1 MSARRRRR
9 ARGFTLIET
18 VLALAVFAVL
28 MAAVQA
34 SLFSGQKLMASVTR
48 RSDPAA
54 DMLVVR
60 RVFERWV
67 GALTAPAATVDA
79 AQPIL
84 SANRERLTFFA
95 SLDEG
100 DRVPVLW
107 AVEMAI
113 VPGPAGPATRLEM
126 RRRRANAP
134 TGIETSVLL
143 DWPMPLAFLFGVG
156 TVDTGLKWSGDVAPG
171 DGVPAQVRLVT
182 ARGPLLSTRI
192 VLQEN
197 GRCLSLRGTTEA
209 ADGGCRLQ

>member
-1 MSARRRRR
+1 MSPRRRRR

-34 SLFSGQKLMASVTR
+34 SLFSGQKLMTSVTR

-67 GALTAPAATVDA
+67 GALTAPGATVDA

-84 SANRERLTFFA
+84 TANRERLTFFA

-100 DRVPVLW
+100 DRVPALW

-134 TGIETSVLL
+134 TGTETSVLL
-143 DWPMPLAFLFGVG
+143 DWAMPLAFLYGVG
-156 TVDTGLKWSGDVAPG
+156 TADTGLKWTGDVAPG

-182 ARGPLLSTRI
+182 TRGPLLTTRI

-197 GRCLSLRGTTEA
+197 GRCLSLRGSAEA